1 MKKAYYIVVGIII
14 LLFFTKD
21 INLNN
26 TDYKNIKFSNNPLD
40 YKVLVNKNNRLL
52 QSFIPDDL
60 VLINKNYSNENKY
73 LRKEAAESFEKLSQ
87 TAKNLGYRIVVVSAF
102 RDYDY
107 QKNLFNHYVSEKGL
121 EYALS
126 CSAKPGHSEHQTGLA
141 IDVEGSNMDYD
152 NFDKSNE
159 FEWMRENAH
168 KFGFIMRYP
177 KNREHIT
184 RFKYEPWHYRYVGI
198 TTATYIYEN
207 DLTLEEYLKITD

>member
-1 MKKAYYIVVGIII
+1 MCP
-14 LLFFTKD
+14 LH
-21 INLNN
+21 
-26 TDYKNIKFSNNPLD
+26 YKNIKFSNNPLD

-121 EYALS
+121 DYALS
-126 CSAKPGHSEHQTGLA
+126 CSAKPGHSEHQTGA
-141 IDVEGSNMDYD
+141 SNPRRQAGCLQ
-152 NFDKSNE
+152 KSA
-159 FEWMRENAH
+159 WYASGH
-168 KFGFIMRYP
+168 
-177 KNREHIT
+177 
-184 RFKYEPWHYRYVGI
+184 
-198 TTATYIYEN
+198 A
-207 DLTLEEYLKITD
+207 DDD

>member
-87 TAKNLGYRIVVVSAF
+87 TAKNLGYRIVAVSAF

-121 EYALS
+121 DYALN

-152 NFDKSNE
+152 NFDKSKE

-177 KNREHIT
+177 KGHEHIT

-198 TTATYIYEN
+198 PTATYIYEN